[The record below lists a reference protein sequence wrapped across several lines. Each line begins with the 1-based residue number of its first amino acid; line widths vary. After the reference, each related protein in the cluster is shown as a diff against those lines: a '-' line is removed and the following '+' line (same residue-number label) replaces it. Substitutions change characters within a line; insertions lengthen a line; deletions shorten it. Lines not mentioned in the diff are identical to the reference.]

1 GVCWRKTQAP
11 KGPSVPF
18 RPIPAPAQKQDLGN
32 YRLPGL
38 DLLDEPEPIDT
49 AGQETRWRQK
59 PKILEA
65 ALESFN
71 IDGKVEAIDTGPV
84 VTLYELNLAPGVKS
98 SQVAE
103 LSKDIARA
111 LKSPPVR
118 IIDNIP
124 GKSTMGIEVPNLDR
138 ERVRLKDLFQI
149 GHDRIAKMALPMC
162 IGKDASGNPL
172 IEDLTKMP
180 HLLIAGTTG

>member
-1 GVCWRKTQAP
+1 
-11 KGPSVPF
+11 
-18 RPIPAPAQKQDLGN
+18 
-32 YRLPGL
+32 
-38 DLLDEPEPIDT
+38 LLDEPEPIDT
-49 AGQETRWRQK
+49 AGQETRVREK
-59 PKILEA
+59 AKILEA

-98 SQVAE
+98 SQVAA

-124 GKSTMGIEVPNLDR
+124 AKSTMAIELATLDR

-149 GHDRIAKMALPMC
+149 GHDSIAKMALPMC
-162 IGKDASGNPL
+162 LGKDASGNPM
-172 IEDLTKMP
+172 IEDLGRFP
-180 HLLIAGTTG
+180 HVLIAGTTGSGKSVCINSIIMTLLLTQRPDHVKLILV